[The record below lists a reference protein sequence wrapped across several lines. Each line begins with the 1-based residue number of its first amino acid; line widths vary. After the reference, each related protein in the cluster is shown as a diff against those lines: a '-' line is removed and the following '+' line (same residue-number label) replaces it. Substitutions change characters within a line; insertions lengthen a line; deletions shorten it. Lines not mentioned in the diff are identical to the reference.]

1 MLKLIFSF
9 FLFIL
14 VLRAVLSLLGV
25 GLFRVS
31 GKQPRGGSSGSG
43 AFQNPGQSYQQNPFS
58 RQAPPSAQRSANTQ
72 QVEDIDFEEIK

>member
-31 GKQPRGGSSGSG
+31 GKQTRGGSSGSG
-43 AFQNPGQSYQQNPFS
+43 AFQNPGQAYQQNPFS
-58 RQAPPSAQRSANTQ
+58 RQAPPSAQRSTNTQ

>member
-31 GKQPRGGSSGSG
+31 GKQSRAGAAGGGT
-43 AFQNPGQSYQQNPFS
+43 FQGQAHQQNPFS
-58 RQAPPSAQRSANTQ
+58 KQTHAQSTKTTASH

>member
-25 GLFRVS
+25 GLFRVP
-31 GKQPRGGSSGSG
+31 GKQSRAGAAGGGS
-43 AFQNPGQSYQQNPFS
+43 FQGQAHPQNPFS
-58 RQAPPSAQRSANTQ
+58 KQAHTQSTKATPSH